1 MTEETL
7 DKDFLG
13 EPTPE
18 QEIIIEPVYPSIS
31 DRVKAVFT
39 DTFIMVIFM
48 IIATFIFS
56 FFENI
61 PDNARMVTFIFIV
74 FLYDPLFTTFFGGTI
89 GHMMNG
95 IRVKREKDESKNI
108 ILPLAFFRF
117 IFKTFL
123 GWISLLTVTGN
134 KKRKAIHDMIVRSI
148 VVYNK
153 KP

>member
-7 DKDFLG
+7 DKEFLG
-13 EPTPE
+13 ESIPE
-18 QEIIIEPVYPSIS
+18 QEIIVEPVYPSVS

-48 IIATFIFS
+48 IIATLIFS
-56 FFENI
+56 FFENV

-74 FLYDPLFTTFFGGTI
+74 FLYDPLFTTFFGGTL

-95 IRVKREKDESKNI
+95 IRVKREKDETKNI
-108 ILPLAFFRF
+108 ILPLAFIRF
-117 IFKTFL
+117 IFKSLL
-123 GWISLLTVTGN
+123 GWISLLTITGN
-134 KKRKAIHDMIVRSI
+134 KKRKAIHDMVVRSV

-153 KP
+153 KA